1 MLNIFYYDCLEL
13 IKATLKVKP
22 PLQKLQV
29 TEFNEHGVP
38 DSILLLASQTVFVHS
53 WAQAKLTMGGINLQF
68 NFKIKM
74 KTVPSRK

>member
-22 PLQKLQV
+22 PLQKLRV
-29 TEFNEHGVP
+29 TEINEHGVA

-53 WAQAKLTMGGINLQF
+53 WA
-68 NFKIKM
+68 
-74 KTVPSRK
+74 